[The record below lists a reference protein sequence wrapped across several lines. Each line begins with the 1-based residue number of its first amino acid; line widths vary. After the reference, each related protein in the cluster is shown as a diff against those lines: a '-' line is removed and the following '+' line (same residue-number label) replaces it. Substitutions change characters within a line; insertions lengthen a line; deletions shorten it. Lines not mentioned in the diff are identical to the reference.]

1 MSETN
6 LNILLILIVGV
17 IIAFALLSLIKFWR
31 ARKGDLRFSKDKI
44 NIPDFEHDSRDPSG
58 FDLDGIGPVRR
69 IDLEEEFAEE
79 SRAQRQ
85 QQQKV
90 EPNFDT
96 DIEQETE
103 LQPEPVKPASMPTEQ
118 INMFD
123 AADDNESDAEAEVE
137 QETQQQQ
144 PKLVEPQL
152 VIALHLMAVDE
163 PFAGEQLLKSL
174 VSNGL
179 KFGAMDIF
187 HKHEQG
193 TAKSP
198 IMFSVAN
205 AVKPGI
211 FEIENMKSFSTPG
224 ITMFLTA
231 PGPKKLMQAYD
242 DLLATAESLKQTL
255 NGEILDDSR
264 NRLTK
269 QTISHYRDQI
279 VEFERKQLAE
289 AVD

>member
-31 ARKGDLRFSKDKI
+31 ARRGDLRFSKDKL
-44 NIPDFEHDSRDPSG
+44 NIHDFESDSRDSNG

-69 IDLEEEFAEE
+69 IDLEEEFADEV
-79 SRAQRQ
+79 RAQRQ
-85 QQQKV
+85 QKV
-90 EPNFDT
+90 EPKID
-96 DIEQETE
+96 EESVAPE
-103 LQPEPVKPASMPTEQ
+103 VAPEPELERPAPMPTEQ

-123 AADDNESDAEAEVE
+123 VAEEPEQEQEVE
-137 QETQQQQ
+137 QEVQQ
-144 PKLVEPQL
+144 PELVEPQL
-152 VIALHLMAVDE
+152 VIALHLMAQQE
-163 PFAGEQLLKSL
+163 PFDGDKLLKAM

-211 FEIENMKSFSTPG
+211 FEIENMKHFTTPG
-224 ITMFLTA
+224 ITLFLTA
-231 PGPKKLMQAYD
+231 PGPKQLMRAYD
-242 DLLATAESLKQTL
+242 DLIATAEALKQAL

-269 QTISHYRDQI
+269 QTMSHYRDQI
-279 VEFERKQLAE
+279 AEFERKQLAE
-289 AVD
+289 AVV

>member
-31 ARKGDLRFSKDKI
+31 ARRGDLRFSKDKL
-44 NIPDFEHDSRDPSG
+44 NIHDFESDSRDSNG

-69 IDLEEEFAEE
+69 IDLEEEFADEV
-79 SRAQRQ
+79 RAQRQ
-85 QQQKV
+85 QKV
-90 EPNFDT
+90 EPKID
-96 DIEQETE
+96 EESLAPE
-103 LQPEPVKPASMPTEQ
+103 VAPEPELEKPASMPTEQ

-123 AADDNESDAEAEVE
+123 VAEEPEQEQEVE
-137 QETQQQQ
+137 QEEQQ
-144 PKLVEPQL
+144 PELVEPQL
-152 VIALHLMAVDE
+152 VIALHLMAQQE
-163 PFAGEQLLKSL
+163 PFDGDKLLKAM

-211 FEIENMKSFSTPG
+211 FEIENMKHFTTPG
-224 ITMFLTA
+224 ITLFLTA
-231 PGPKKLMQAYD
+231 PGPKQLMRAYD
-242 DLLATAESLKQTL
+242 DLIATAEALKKAL

-269 QTISHYRDQI
+269 QTMSHYRDQI
-279 VEFERKQLAE
+279 AEFERKQLAE
-289 AVD
+289 AVVS

>member
-31 ARKGDLRFSKDKI
+31 ARRGDLRFSKDKL
-44 NIPDFEHDSRDPSG
+44 NIHDFEGDSRDSNG

-69 IDLEEEFAEE
+69 IDLEEEFADEV
-79 SRAQRQ
+79 RAQRQ
-85 QQQKV
+85 QKV
-90 EPNFDT
+90 EPKID
-96 DIEQETE
+96 EESVAPE
-103 LQPEPVKPASMPTEQ
+103 VAPEPELEKPAPMPTEQ

-123 AADDNESDAEAEVE
+123 VAEEPEQEQEVE
-137 QETQQQQ
+137 QEVQQ
-144 PKLVEPQL
+144 PELVEPQL
-152 VIALHLMAVDE
+152 VIALHLMAQQE
-163 PFAGEQLLKSL
+163 PFDGDKLLKAM

-211 FEIENMKSFSTPG
+211 FEIENMKHFTTPG
-224 ITMFLTA
+224 ITLFLTA
-231 PGPKKLMQAYD
+231 PGPKQLMRAYD
-242 DLLATAESLKQTL
+242 DLIATAEALKQAL

-269 QTISHYRDQI
+269 QTMSHYRDQI
-279 VEFERKQLAE
+279 AEFERKQLAE
-289 AVD
+289 AVV

>member
-31 ARKGDLRFSKDKI
+31 ARRGDLRFSKDKL
-44 NIPDFEHDSRDPSG
+44 NIHEFESDSRDSNG

-69 IDLEEEFAEE
+69 IDLEEEFADEV
-79 SRAQRQ
+79 RAQRQ
-85 QQQKV
+85 QKV
-90 EPNFDT
+90 EPKID
-96 DIEQETE
+96 EESLAPE
-103 LQPEPVKPASMPTEQ
+103 VAPEPELEKPAPMPTEQ

-123 AADDNESDAEAEVE
+123 VAEEPEEEQEVE
-137 QETQQQQ
+137 QEVQQ
-144 PKLVEPQL
+144 PELVEPQL
-152 VIALHLMAVDE
+152 VIALHLMAQQE
-163 PFAGEQLLKSL
+163 PFDGDKLLKAM

-211 FEIENMKSFSTPG
+211 FEIENMKHFTTPG
-224 ITMFLTA
+224 ITLFLTA
-231 PGPKKLMQAYD
+231 PGPKQLMRAYD
-242 DLLATAESLKQTL
+242 DLIATAEALKQAL

-269 QTISHYRDQI
+269 QTMSHYRDQI
-279 VEFERKQLAE
+279 AEFERKQLAE
-289 AVD
+289 AVVS